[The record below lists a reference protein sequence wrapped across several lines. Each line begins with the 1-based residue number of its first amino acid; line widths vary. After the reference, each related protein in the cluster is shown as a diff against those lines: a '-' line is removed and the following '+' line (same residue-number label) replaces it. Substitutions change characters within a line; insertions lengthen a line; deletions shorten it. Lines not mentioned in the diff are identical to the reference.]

1 MPVKNTNPYLTQI
14 EESTFFLKQQLT
26 SAPLIGVIQGTGLGK
41 ITDEISIHKEISYR
55 DIPHFPESTVESH
68 SGKLLFG
75 TIEGKQVVVMK
86 GRYHYYE
93 GYDMK
98 TVTFPVR
105 VMKSLGIQHL
115 FISNAAGGLNPEY
128 AIGDCMVIEDH
139 LDLFPENPLRG
150 QNLDRFGL
158 RFPDMS
164 EPYALEMI
172 HQAKQIAES
181 HQFQLRCGV
190 YAGLQGPNLETK
202 AEYRYLRTIGADAV
216 GMSTVPEV
224 IVARHMDL
232 PVFAISAITDLCSPG
247 KVKKIS
253 IAEVI
258 EAASMAE
265 PTMTR
270 LIKLLIRQ
278 LPLS

>member
-1 MPVKNTNPYLTQI
+1 MTENLYVNQI
-14 EESTFFLKQQLT
+14 EESVSFLKDQLFDT
-26 SAPLIGVIQGTGLGK
+26 PLVGIIQGTGLGK
-41 ITDEISIHKEISYR
+41 IVDEMTVHKEISYR

-68 SGKLLFG
+68 AGKLVFG
-75 TIEGKQVVVMK
+75 ILEGKLVVVMK

-105 VMKSLGIQHL
+105 VMRGLGIKHL
-115 FISNAAGGLNPEY
+115 FISNAAGGLNPAY

-139 LDLFPENPLRG
+139 IDLFPENPLRG
-150 QNLDRFGL
+150 RNLDSMGV

-164 EPYALEMI
+164 EPYELDLLN
-172 HQAKQIAES
+172 QAKKIS
-181 HQFQLRCGV
+181 HAHHLPLQYGV
-190 YAGLQGPNLETK
+190 YACLKVPNLETR
-202 AEYRYLRTIGADAV
+202 AEYKYLRTIGADAV

-224 IVARHMDL
+224 IVARHMDI
-232 PVFAISAITDLCSPG
+232 PVFAISAITDLCSPQ

-258 EAASMAE
+258 EAAAMAE
-265 PTMTR
+265 PTMTK
-270 LIKLLIRQ
+270 LIRLLIQQ
-278 LPLS
+278 LP

>member
-1 MPVKNTNPYLTQI
+1 MTEKNENPYLEKI
-14 EESTFFLKQQLT
+14 KESVSFLSNHLYDT
-26 SAPLIGVIQGTGLGK
+26 PRIGIIQGTGLGK
-41 ITDEISIHKEISYR
+41 IVDEMTVHKEISYR

-75 TIEGKQVVVMK
+75 TLGGKQVVVMK
-86 GRYHYYE
+86 GRYHFYE

-105 VMKSLGIQHL
+105 VMKGLGIQHL
-115 FISNAAGGLNPEY
+115 FISNAAGGLNPSF

-139 LDLFPENPLRG
+139 IDLFPENPLRG
-150 QNLDRFGL
+150 KNLDSLGL

-164 EPYALEMI
+164 EPYQLKLI
-172 HQAKQIAES
+172 TQAKQISTA
-181 HQFQLRCGV
+181 HHLPLQYGV
-190 YAGLQGPNLETK
+190 YVGLQGPNLETK

-224 IVARHMDL
+224 IVARHMDI
-232 PVFAISAITDLCSPG
+232 PVFAISAITDLCSPH

-258 EAASMAE
+258 EAAAMAE
-265 PTMTR
+265 PTMTK
-270 LIKLLIRQ
+270 LIKLLIQQ
-278 LPLS
+278 LP

>member
-1 MPVKNTNPYLTQI
+1 MSGKKENPYLIQI
-14 EESTFFLKQQLT
+14 EESVLFLKNHI
-26 SAPLIGVIQGTGLGK
+26 SDIPKIGIIQGTGLGK
-41 ITDEISIHKEISYR
+41 IVDEMTIHHEISYQ

-68 SGKLLFG
+68 AGKLVFG
-75 TIEGKQVVVMK
+75 TIGGKQVVVMR

-105 VMKSLGIQHL
+105 VMKGLGIQHL
-115 FISNAAGGLNPEY
+115 FISNAAGGLNPDFG
-128 AIGDCMVIEDH
+128 IGDCMVIEDH

-150 QNLDRFGL
+150 NNLDNLGV

-164 EPYALEMI
+164 EPYEQGLINTAR
-172 HQAKQIAES
+172 QISKAHE
-181 HQFQLRCGV
+181 LPIRYGV

-224 IVARHMDL
+224 IVARHMDI

-253 IAEVI
+253 IAEVL
-258 EAASMAE
+258 EAAAIAE
-265 PTMTR
+265 PTMTK
-270 LIKLLIRQ
+270 LIKLLIQQ
-278 LPLS
+278 LPET

>member
-1 MPVKNTNPYLTQI
+1 MTEQNKNPYLKQLK
-14 EESTFFLKQQLT
+14 ESILFLTNQL
-26 SAPLIGVIQGTGLGK
+26 SEIPRVGIIQGTGLGK
-41 ITDEISIHKEISYR
+41 IADEMVVHKEISYR
-55 DIPHFPESTVESH
+55 DIPHFPDSTVESH
-68 SGKLLFG
+68 AGKLVFG
-75 TIEGKQVVVMK
+75 ILEGKQVVVMK

-105 VMKSLGIQHL
+105 VMKGLGIEHL
-115 FISNAAGGLNPEY
+115 FISNAAGGLNPAH

-139 LDLFPENPLRG
+139 IDLFPENPLRG
-150 QNLDRFGL
+150 RNLDNLGV

-164 EPYALEMI
+164 EPYSLKLI
-172 HQAKQIAES
+172 NQAKKISSAHHLPLQY
-181 HQFQLRCGV
+181 GV
-190 YAGLQGPNLETK
+190 YVGLQGPNLETK
-202 AEYRYLRTIGADAV
+202 AEYKYLRAIGADAV

-224 IVARHMDL
+224 IVARHMDI
-232 PVFAISAITDLCSPG
+232 PVFAISAITDLCSPH

-270 LIKLLIRQ
+270 LIRLLIQQ
-278 LPLS
+278 LP

>member
-1 MPVKNTNPYLTQI
+1 MTENLYVNQI
-14 EESTFFLKQQLT
+14 KESVSFLKDQLFDT
-26 SAPLIGVIQGTGLGK
+26 PLVGIIQGTGLGK
-41 ITDEISIHKEISYR
+41 IVDEMTVHKEISYR

-68 SGKLLFG
+68 AGKLMLG
-75 TIEGKQVVVMK
+75 ILEGKQVVVMK

-105 VMKSLGIQHL
+105 VMRGLGIKHL
-115 FISNAAGGLNPEY
+115 FISNAAGGLNPAY

-139 LDLFPENPLRG
+139 IDLFPENPLRG
-150 QNLDRFGL
+150 KNLDSMGV

-164 EPYALEMI
+164 EPYELDLLN
-172 HQAKQIAES
+172 QAKKIS
-181 HQFQLRCGV
+181 HAHHLPLQYGV
-190 YAGLQGPNLETK
+190 YAGLQGPNLETR
-202 AEYRYLRTIGADAV
+202 AEYKYLRTIGADAV

-224 IVARHMDL
+224 IVARHMDI
-232 PVFAISAITDLCSPG
+232 PVFAISAITDLCSPQ

-258 EAASMAE
+258 EAAAMAE
-265 PTMTR
+265 PTMTK
-270 LIKLLIRQ
+270 LIRLLIQQ
-278 LPLS
+278 LP

>member
-1 MPVKNTNPYLTQI
+1 MTEKDKNPYLKQI
-14 EESTFFLKQQLT
+14 EESVLFLNNHL
-26 SAPLIGVIQGTGLGK
+26 SDIPRIGIIQGTGLGK
-41 ITDEISIHKEISYR
+41 IVDEMTVQKEISYR

-75 TIEGKQVVVMK
+75 ILEGKQVVVMK
-86 GRYHYYE
+86 GRYHHYE

-105 VMKSLGIQHL
+105 VMKVLGIEHL
-115 FISNAAGGLNPEY
+115 FISNAAGGLNPSFV
-128 AIGDCMVIEDH
+128 IGDCMVIEDH
-139 LDLFPENPLRG
+139 IDLFPENPLRG
-150 QNLDRFGL
+150 RNLDSFGV

-164 EPYALEMI
+164 EPYQLELI
-172 HQAKQIAES
+172 NQAKQISNA
-181 HQFQLRCGV
+181 HHLPLRYGV

-202 AEYRYLRTIGADAV
+202 AEYKYLRTIGADAV

-224 IVARHMDL
+224 IVARHMDI
-232 PVFAISAITDLCSPG
+232 PVFAISAITDLCSPH

-253 IAEVI
+253 LAEVI
-258 EAASMAE
+258 EAAAMAE

-270 LIKLLIRQ
+270 IIKLLIQQ
-278 LPLS
+278 LP

>member
-1 MPVKNTNPYLTQI
+1 MTEKNENPYLEKI
-14 EESTFFLKQQLT
+14 KESVSFLSNHLYDT
-26 SAPLIGVIQGTGLGK
+26 PRIGIIQGTGLGK
-41 ITDEISIHKEISYR
+41 IVDEMTVHKEISYR

-75 TIEGKQVVVMK
+75 TLGGKQVVVMK
-86 GRYHYYE
+86 GRYHFYE

-105 VMKSLGIQHL
+105 VMKGLGIQHL
-115 FISNAAGGLNPEY
+115 FISNAAGGLNPSF

-139 LDLFPENPLRG
+139 IDLFPENPLRG
-150 QNLDRFGL
+150 KNLDSLGL

-164 EPYALEMI
+164 EPYQLELI
-172 HQAKQIAES
+172 TQAKQISTA
-181 HQFQLRCGV
+181 HHLPLQYGV
-190 YAGLQGPNLETK
+190 YVGLQGPNLETK

-224 IVARHMDL
+224 IVARHMDI
-232 PVFAISAITDLCSPG
+232 PVFAISAITDLCSPH

-258 EAASMAE
+258 EAAAMAE
-265 PTMTR
+265 PTMTK
-270 LIKLLIRQ
+270 LIKLLIQQ
-278 LPLS
+278 LP